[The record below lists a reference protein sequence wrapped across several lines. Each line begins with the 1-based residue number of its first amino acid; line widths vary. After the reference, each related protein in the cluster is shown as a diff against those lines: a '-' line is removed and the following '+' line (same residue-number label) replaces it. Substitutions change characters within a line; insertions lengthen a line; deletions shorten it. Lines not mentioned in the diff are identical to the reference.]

1 MCQNYIDEMEL
12 LKRDL
17 EQSQIAYNVLL
28 SSQTSYIGR
37 LWDEIHKLRIALA
50 IVQQNQTL

>member
-1 MCQNYIDEMEL
+1 MHQNYIDEIEM
-12 LKRDL
+12 LKREL

-28 SSQTSYIGR
+28 SSQTGYIGR

-50 IVQQNQTL
+50 IVQQNQTP

>member
-28 SSQTSYIGR
+28 SSQTSYIVR
-37 LWDEIHKLRIALA
+37 LWDELHRLRIALA